1 MFSRK
6 KMLLQLMHNATTIL
20 LFLYSGM
27 NYRLSGLE
35 WLSSYRPRSPMS
47 PLRPDKLNEVKY
59 RGPKRT
65 PASPPPNFLFTLGK
79 KYALKKK
86 DQLSSYYTQFFVHP
100 RS

>member
-1 MFSRK
+1 MLSRK
-6 KMLLQLMHNATTIL
+6 KCYFDVIRVQYPGCNTIL

-79 KYALKKK
+79 KYALKI
-86 DQLSSYYTQFFVHP
+86 
-100 RS
+100 

>member
-1 MFSRK
+1 MFSRNK
-6 KMLLQLMHNATTIL
+6 NVTPINVTIL

-79 KYALKKK
+79 KYALKI
-86 DQLSSYYTQFFVHP
+86 
-100 RS
+100 